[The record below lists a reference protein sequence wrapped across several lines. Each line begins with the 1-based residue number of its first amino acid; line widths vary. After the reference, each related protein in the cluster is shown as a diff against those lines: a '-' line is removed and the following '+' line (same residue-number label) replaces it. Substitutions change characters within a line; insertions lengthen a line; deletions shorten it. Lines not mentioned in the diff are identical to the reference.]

1 MTTKETVIPFILF
14 PNYLIEEDM
23 ETQLTADELY
33 LYALLY
39 MEKSITNEVK
49 TTVSLL
55 SDMAMIKFYSKK
67 DKNIKAISDSL
78 FSLKTK
84 GIIQIV
90 NFDGEEL
97 ILFKSNESIRISFV
111 NYDYK
116 GYTTVKHST
125 VNKFDNTLDFLIFIN
140 VAKWHH
146 KGSFDC
152 SYARWARIL
161 NCTPKTAIS
170 RINKAVE
177 NQIIYRNIGNYIN
190 DEEVRQKVQDI
201 NSYRVIPFEQD
212 EKTIQ
217 TLKYEESV
225 ANIKFRKHI
234 PKDESFDVRNMFNKK
249 DYSEAIAEAIT
260 IFSTYEDEQGYNI
273 YPNEDDYFI
282 YIQTKASL
290 EFRKPTKQEE
300 KFMQIATN
308 RIKQL
313 ENNSGFAD
321 PWSIAEI
328 RFIELVNHAEYDKL
342 VETVKMNKTQIV
354 LDNQNEDVSLMF

>member
-1 MTTKETVIPFILF
+1 MTTKETVKPFILF

-23 ETQLTADELY
+23 ETKLTANELY
-33 LYALLY
+33 LYTVLY

-55 SDMAMIKFYSKK
+55 SDMSMIKFYRKK
-67 DKNIKAISDSL
+67 DKNIKEISDCL
-78 FSLKTK
+78 LSLKNK
-84 GIIQIV
+84 GIIQMI

-97 ILFKSNESIRISFV
+97 SIFKSNESIRISFV

-116 GYTTVKHST
+116 GYTQVKHST
-125 VNKFDNTLDFLIFIN
+125 LNKFDNSLDFLIFIN
-140 VAKWHH
+140 IAKWHH

-170 RINKAVE
+170 RIEKAVE
-177 NQIIYRNIGNYIN
+177 NQIIYRNKGNYIN
-190 DEEVRQKVQDI
+190 DKEVKQKIQDI
-201 NSYRVIPFEQD
+201 NSYRVTPFEPD

-225 ANIKFRKHI
+225 ANINFRKHI
-234 PKDESFDVRNMFNKK
+234 PKDETFDVGKLFNKK
-249 DYSEAIAEAIT
+249 EYSETLADTVA

-300 KFMQIATN
+300 KFMQIATT

-313 ENNSGFAD
+313 ENNSEFVD
-321 PWSIAEI
+321 SWNIAEL
-328 RFIELVNHAEYDKL
+328 RFIELVNKEEYEK
-342 VETVKMNKTQIV
+342 QIK
-354 LDNQNEDVSLMF
+354 NEIKNMPTNGVTIPEDISLMF